1 MRWLGLEEQGRGT
14 ALNPAPVA
22 KAALGEMA
30 Q

>member
-1 MRWLGLEEQGRGT
+1 MHWLGLEEQGRGV
-14 ALNPAPVA
+14 APNPAPVA

>member
-1 MRWLGLEEQGRGT
+1 MCCLGMQKQGRGT
-14 ALNPAPVA
+14 ALSPAPVA

>member
-1 MRWLGLEEQGRGT
+1 MHWLGLEEQGTGT
-14 ALNPAPVA
+14 APNPAPVA